1 MTKIV
6 IGTRASQL
14 ALWQTNW
21 VAQKLAALN
30 PGIEIVIQTITT
42 KGDTQTDTSLPK
54 ISDKEPALSGAQGLF
69 TREIEAAL
77 LAGQIHLAV
86 HSLKDLPTQTTAR
99 VIPSGAKQSPTCDLE
114 IASSRKPLLAMTG
127 RLILAAIS
135 EREDARDVLVSH
147 LKLGL
152 DHLPHGARVG
162 TSSLRRAAQLRAH
175 RPDLQI
181 VNLRG
186 NVDTRLRKAG
196 TEEYDAIVLAAAGV
210 LRLGY
215 ADRITEYLSLDV
227 MLPAVGQG
235 ALAVQ
240 ARADDSAT
248 LELLKPLDHAPTRA
262 ATTAE
267 RAFLRALGGGC
278 QVPIAAYGETR
289 GSTLHLRGLIASADG
304 TRVVR
309 GDMSG
314 DVEKAEEVG
323 ERLALSLRR
332 EMQNLEPET

>member
-1 MTKIV
+1 VTRIV

-21 VAQKLAALN
+21 VAQKLTALS
-30 PGIEIVIQTITT
+30 PEVEIIVQTITT
-42 KGDTQTDTSLPK
+42 KGDTQTDALLPQ
-54 ISDKEPALSGAQGLF
+54 IGDKGLF

-86 HSLKDLPTQTTAR
+86 HSLKDLPTETTAR
-99 VIPSGAKQSPTCDLE
+99 VIPSGAKQSPSRDLE
-114 IASSRKPLLAMTG
+114 IASSRKPLLVMTS

-147 LKLGL
+147 LKVGL

-162 TSSLRRAAQLRAH
+162 TSSLRRAAQLRAY

-196 TEEYDAIVLAAAGV
+196 TEECDAIVLAAAGI

-240 ARADDSAT
+240 ARANDAAT

-262 ATTAE
+262 AATAE

-289 GSTLHLRGLIASADG
+289 GSTLHLRGSSRALMARALC
-304 TRVVR
+304 
-309 GDMSG
+309 
-314 DVEKAEEVG
+314 AE
-323 ERLALSLRR
+323 
-332 EMQNLEPET
+332 T